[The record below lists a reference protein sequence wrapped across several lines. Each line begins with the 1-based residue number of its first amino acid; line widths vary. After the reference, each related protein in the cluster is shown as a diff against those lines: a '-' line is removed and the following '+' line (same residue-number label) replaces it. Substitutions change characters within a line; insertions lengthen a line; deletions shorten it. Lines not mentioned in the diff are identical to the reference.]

1 MIFSTQ
7 IEGKAGRFGAY
18 IARPTTP
25 NGAALV
31 VIQEIFGVNGVMRE
45 LADSYAAQGY
55 VAIVPDLFWRIKP
68 GMSITDKSPE
78 EMALAFDYYGKF
90 DVAGGIEDIQ
100 ATVTYARTL
109 GVKVGAVGYCLG
121 GLLAFLTACHTDVD
135 AAVSYYGVGINTRL
149 ADATGIT
156 KPLLL
161 HIASEDQFVPK
172 DAQAAILA
180 LATDNAFMTARVYDG
195 LDHAFARPGG
205 DHYDGAGAALANGRT
220 ADFFKAHLS

>member
-1 MIFSTQ
+1 MTFSTQ

-18 IARPTTP
+18 IAQPTTP

-68 GMSITDKSPE
+68 GISITDKSPE

-90 DVAGGIEDIQ
+90 DVAGGIDDIQ

-109 GVKVGAVGYCLG
+109 GEKVGAVGYCLG

-135 AAVSYYGVGINTRL
+135 AAVSYYGVGINDRV

-172 DAQAAILA
+172 HAQAAILA
-180 LATDNAFMTARVYDG
+180 LASGNALLTAHVYDG

>member
-1 MIFSTQ
+1 MTFSTQ
-7 IEGKAGRFGAY
+7 IEGKAGSFGAY
-18 IARPTTP
+18 IAQPTTP

-68 GMSITDKSPE
+68 GISITDKTPQ

-90 DVAGGIEDIQ
+90 DLAGGIEDIQ
-100 ATVTYARTL
+100 ATVTHARTL
-109 GVKVGAVGYCLG
+109 CAKVGAVGYCLG

-135 AAVSYYGVGINTRL
+135 AAVSYYGVGINDRL
-149 ADATGIT
+149 ADATGISR
-156 KPLLL
+156 PLML

-172 DAQAAILA
+172 DAQAAIMGLA
-180 LATDNAFMTARVYDG
+180 NGNAHMTAHVYGG

-205 DHYDGAGAALANGRT
+205 DHYDSAGAALANGRT